1 MQILDLIISFT
12 REHHQNLVQ
21 TALKKGKKQLRA
33 MDLARFAKESQG
45 TGSVPLTSLPP
56 HGKQGERRKA
66 TSVSSGSV
74 PIPKKPRTG
83 TPSATPSAALG
94 SNAGGVSNPPP
105 AKETKK
111 KQARAPKMAVA
122 LEKVPTHLEAQ
133 KSMSQASRMQY
144 QEDLLARCAIQIDT
158 ITVDIGSLY
167 PPIRDRNVELPPYQV
182 RHVQPYFLEQ
192 LTKRMAVY
200 GASALATPFVLLV
213 DPEMCA
219 SREDFD
225 FAKKNEYKY
234 FVIGGNHSAC
244 AKADLTLTNPQYG
257 AYRRVSA
264 WIFAGLSVR
273 EARNLAWGHNIDSEF
288 RSQMSTIQR
297 LNYIHLRLMESGGQP
312 SQDLKKECA
321 MEIQLKDWGN
331 RKDTDVLNAND
342 NLFQLAFR
350 KEPIWGFVSKI
361 FDKWEAC
368 EIKGQKIKETKK
380 PKAKETVIDSKPP
393 YEDMKLT
400 EWKLM
405 QPLKDADVVIP
416 VLQRVINKELSLQ
429 EMGQE
434 FKRLKYMGIVQKAFL
449 SSLVE
454 PSWSACKTKY
464 TEHCTDEILKNFVPL
479 FSTWVSIY

>member
-1 MQILDLIISFT
+1 
-12 REHHQNLVQ
+12 
-21 TALKKGKKQLRA
+21 
-33 MDLARFAKESQG
+33 MDPARFARESQA
-45 TGSVPLTSLPP
+45 TGSVPPGSLPP
-56 HGKQGERRKA
+56 SGKQGQKRKGP
-66 TSVSSGSV
+66 TSVGPSGARSASLSSGSI
-74 PIPKKPRTG
+74 PKIPKKPRSG
-83 TPSATPSAALG
+83 TPSAAAG
-94 SNAGGVSNPPP
+94 SNAGGESNAP
-105 AKETKK
+105 APKETKK
-111 KQARAPKMAVA
+111 KQARAAKPA

-144 QEDLLARCAIQIDT
+144 QEDLLTRCAIQIDT
-158 ITVDIGSLY
+158 ITVDIGSLH
-167 PPIRDRNVELPPYQV
+167 PPIRDRNADLPPYQV
-182 RHVQPYFLEQ
+182 RHIQEYFLEQ
-192 LTKRMAVY
+192 LTKRMGVF

-213 DPEMCA
+213 DPDMCA
-219 SREDFD
+219 SREEFD
-225 FAKKNEYKY
+225 LAKKNEYRY
-234 FVIGGNHSAC
+234 YVIGGNHSAC
-244 AKADLTLTNPQYG
+244 AKADLALTSPQYG

-264 WIFAGLSVR
+264 WIFAGLTVQ

-297 LNYIHLRLMESGGQP
+297 LNYIHLRFLENGGQA
-312 SQDLKKECA
+312 SQELKRECA

-350 KEPIWGFVSKI
+350 KEPIWGFVSKV

-368 EIKGQKIKETKK
+368 EIKGQKVKETKK
-380 PKAKETVIDSKPP
+380 PKTKEIAIESKAP

-454 PSWSACKTKY
+454 PSWSACKAKY

-479 FSTWVSIY
+479 FSTWVGLYLLKNLFCFLRIGNIY